1 MPARGR
7 KGLESRRKATGPQVG
22 SLMADCLFRF
32 FRAQVRPP
40 SGSGLPLPVA
50 QVRPR
55 CVRGVPVSRPRS
67 CRSRALVSRSS
78 CAGPFPLI
86 LYNKVYS
93 FPLPRPFRCPC
104 RFFNPLYF
112 SRLRLASGNFFK
124 KSPPFVLPVSRK
136 RVLLHPLSGTEAAMF
151 ERFSPFFGL
160 GPEKKLPWKFGSVAV
175 NFLSLQPVFPVPGSA
190 LKKRSLIGLHITI
203 QVVQERVPLHGASG

>member
-124 KSPPFVLPVSRK
+124 KVPHLFCPFPASVYFCTRF
-136 RVLLHPLSGTEAAMF
+136 RERRRRCF

-175 NFLSLQPVFPVPGSA
+175 NSYLCSRFSPF
-190 LKKRSLIGLHITI
+190 R
-203 QVVQERVPLHGASG
+203 GAR